1 MATHRPVSGVVC
13 RDGRSVSCSR
23 ELAEEVAVALSYNGA
38 TQAVMMATPA
48 DLEDFATGFSITEGF
63 ATREEIVSIEAVQA
77 VRGIDLRIWLAEK
90 AGRRLNE
97 RRRSMAGPVGCGLC
111 GIDSLE
117 EAMRPPPPVTVRLAP
132 LAASEIRDAIAA
144 ISEHQPLHDAT
155 RSAHAAGFWLPGTG
169 MLAVREDVGRHN
181 ALDKLVGGLVR
192 KGIAP
197 ASGIMLITSRASVD
211 LVQKTAMAGCGVLV
225 AASAPTAAAVETAD
239 GAGICLVGLGRT
251 DGFEIFSR
259 PERIHLRKDANV
271 A

>member
-13 RDGRSVSCSR
+13 RDGRFATSTR
-23 ELAEEVAVALSYNGA
+23 ELAEEMAVALSYNGS

-48 DLEDFATGFSITEGF
+48 DLDDFATGFSITEGF
-63 ATREEIVSIEAVQA
+63 ATREEIVSVEAVRA

-132 LAASEIRDAIAA
+132 VAAGEIREAMAA
-144 ISEHQPLHDAT
+144 ISAHQPLHDAT
-155 RSAHAAGFWLPGTG
+155 RSAHAAGFWLPGQG

-225 AASAPTAAAVETAD
+225 AASAPTAAAVETAE

-259 PERIHLRKDANV
+259 PERIHSRKDANV